1 MVGLMVGL
9 LGALLMAGC
18 GSRMAAAPPLDAVLK
33 RYAAALEQERFD
45 EAYRM
50 MSDAFRKRYTR
61 DQFVSLL
68 REDPEWL
75 RRNLKRLRSSPQRV
89 LVQARVEYGD
99 GDAMKLVEE
108 GGAWRIATDPT
119 EFYSQRTPAEAL
131 RSFVRAI
138 ERKRYDVVLRF
149 VPAKWAGSMTIEKLR
164 KVWDG
169 SKRQEV
175 VTLLKHLKANL
186 EAPIQQSGDRAS
198 MPYGGKFEVRFVRED
213 GIWKIEDPD

>member
-1 MVGLMVGL
+1 MIGILT
-9 LGALLMAGC
+9 ALALAGC
-18 GSRMAAAPPLDAVLK
+18 GSGKAAAPPLDSVLR

-50 MSDAFRKRYTR
+50 MSDAFRKLYTR
-61 DQFVSLL
+61 DQFISLL

-75 RRNLKRLRSSPQRV
+75 RRNLQRLRTSPQRV

-99 GDAMKLVEE
+99 GDALKLIEE
-108 GGAWRIATDPT
+108 RGSWRIASDPT

-149 VPAKWAGSMTIEKLR
+149 VPAKWAGSMTIDKLR

-175 VTLLKHLKANL
+175 VTLIKRLKANL

-198 MPYGGKFEVRFVRED
+198 MPYGEKFEVRFVRED